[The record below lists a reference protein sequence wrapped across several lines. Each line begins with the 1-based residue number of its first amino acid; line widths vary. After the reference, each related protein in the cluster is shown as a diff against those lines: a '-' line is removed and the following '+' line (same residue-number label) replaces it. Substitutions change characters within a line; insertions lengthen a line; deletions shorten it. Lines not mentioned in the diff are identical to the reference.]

1 MVKSVKTSNKKIL
14 TFVKKKECQAASLTP
29 STLGMLFEIYAG
41 VKYDAEDATT
51 RFSRAITVEEL
62 EKIHPN
68 FRIISGNPR
77 QFNYR
82 DVSVWFFK
90 SIKILP
96 ATF

>member
-1 MVKSVKTSNKKIL
+1 MIDKYPEWLENVKRQSPKANEKVL
-14 TFVKKKECQAASLTP
+14 RF
-29 STLGMLFEIYAG
+29 IY
-41 VKYDAEDATT
+41 D
-51 RFSRAITVEEL
+51 
-62 EKIHPN
+62 

>member
-1 MVKSVKTSNKKIL
+1 MEKLS
-14 TFVKKKECQAASLTP
+14 
-29 STLGMLFEIYAG
+29 
-41 VKYDAEDATT
+41 
-51 RFSRAITVEEL
+51 VEEL
-62 EKIHPN
+62 EELIEKEFDERAERAERIQN
-68 FRIISGNPR
+68 TISLFRIISGNPR